1 MCLDVQPHR
10 ERKTDDPIAVA
21 ISCRDIRKICVY
33 PHSTLLPVGMAHG
46 RKFLVMRSCQN
57 SDYTSDHGK
66 DACRGRKEQ
75 LDRSLFFHRG
85 GGGGSQ
91 GWTWVCWAGPDD
103 GLVLGCLVL
112 RGVEGRELLL
122 LTSCWLEEDE
132 MRQVHCRHCYPPL
145 SGLEWSCSTA
155 STFNTVFHA
164 ISRIC
169 EQHRRYRVNVGAL
182 AHFHCSSSTQHE
194 QTLWQD

>member
-1 MCLDVQPHR
+1 MCVLPLHLAPRWHGPWKEVPGDALLSELGSHQRSRQGRMSR
-10 ERKTDDPIAVA
+10 EEGTVG
-21 ISCRDIRKICVY
+21 
-33 PHSTLLPVGMAHG
+33 PVP
-46 RKFLVMRSCQN
+46 
-57 SDYTSDHGK
+57 
-66 DACRGRKEQ
+66 
-75 LDRSLFFHRG
+75 LFPPG
-85 GGGGSQ
+85 GGGQ
-91 GWTWVCWAGPDD
+91 GWTWVCWADPDD

-169 EQHRRYRVNVGAL
+169 EQHRRYRFNVGAL